1 MNSSENKG
9 PDRKAPPGESRTYTG
24 DILPE
29 NMPVFEVARG
39 EHYLPALIVTADL
52 AKTNAEAR
60 RLIENSGVSWDGAKV
75 RDVKAMVEVTGEHVL
90 RTGKKAFARITA
102 GG

>member
-1 MNSSENKG
+1 MNSSEKKG
-9 PDRKAPPGESRTYTG
+9 PDRKAPPGENRSYTG

-29 NMPVFEVARG
+29 NMPAFEVERS
-39 EHYLPALIVTADL
+39 EHYLPGLIVLAEL
-52 AKTNAEAR
+52 AKTPSEAR

-90 RTGKKAFARITA
+90 RAGKRAFARIVA
-102 GG
+102 K